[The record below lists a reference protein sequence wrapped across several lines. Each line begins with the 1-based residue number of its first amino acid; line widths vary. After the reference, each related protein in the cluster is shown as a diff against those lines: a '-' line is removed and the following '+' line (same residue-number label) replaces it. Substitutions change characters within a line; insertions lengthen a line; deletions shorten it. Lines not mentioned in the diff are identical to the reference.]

1 MKAKYYLFI
10 LINLLLGGCATQSGN
25 PANNFNPIDLSPKIQ
40 RGELRQTTHNLM
52 VLTDTSSSMSDVYDG
67 LEFGA
72 GETKLTIEKE
82 LISRLNK
89 TLNKAP
95 LSSALR
101 SFGFGPCSSWGFTY
115 LNKPM
120 GVHSEAIYKQAIE
133 SLKCSGG
140 GTPIQAALDAANNDM
155 KNTTGNI
162 ALILISDGQGY
173 TPSVFSAVEEFKSRY
188 ADRLCLI
195 TIWVGNESDEAGQA
209 TLATLSDITECGFST
224 TVDALVSPQQMANF
238 VTDTFYKASHP
249 APLTTQSDNNPNS
262 LLEAEV
268 NEDNMAQEE
277 WHFAPLYFSFDQ
289 ASISPDAHP
298 LLNKVVK
305 MLSLNPNTTLE
316 ILGHTDNQGPEWYN
330 NVLSN
335 RRAESVKEYIVQ
347 QGIGA
352 VRLFNQGYGKSKP
365 ISDNATEAGRQMNR
379 RVVIKRTDFDK

>member
-1 MKAKYYLFI
+1 
-10 LINLLLGGCATQSGN
+10 
-25 PANNFNPIDLSPKIQ
+25 
-40 RGELRQTTHNLM
+40 M

-67 LEFGA
+67 LEFEEGA
-72 GETKLTIEKE
+72 TKLTIEKA
-82 LISRLNK
+82 LVSRLNK

-101 SFGFGPCSSWGFTY
+101 SFGFGPSCSSWGSTY

-120 GVHSEAIYKQAIE
+120 SAHSEAIYKQAIE

-140 GTPIQAALDAANNDM
+140 GTPIQAALNAANNDM

-162 ALILISDGQGY
+162 ALILLSDGQGY
-173 TPSVFSAVEEFKSRY
+173 TPSVFSAAEELKSRY

-195 TIWVGNESDEAGQA
+195 TIWVGNESDKAGQT
-209 TLATLSDITECGFST
+209 TLSSLSDITECGFLT
-224 TVDALVSPQQMANF
+224 TVDALVSPQQMAEF
-238 VTDTFYKASHP
+238 VTDIFYKASHP
-249 APLTTQSDNNPNS
+249 TPITTQTDNSPNS

-268 NEDNMAQEE
+268 NEGNVAQEE
-277 WHFAPLYFSFDQ
+277 WDFAPIYFSFDQ
-289 ASISPDAHP
+289 ASISTDAYP

-305 MLSLNPNTTLE
+305 MLNLNPNATLD
-316 ILGHTDNQGPEWYN
+316 ILGHTDNEGPEWYN

-335 RRAESVKEYIVQ
+335 RRANSVKEYIVQ